1 MKRTSLWEISERVE
15 RVVKIVVV
23 SRKRI
28 SDEGRDVAWNIAT
41 IAKGRYVVRSR
52 GSPCER

>member
-1 MKRTSLWEISERVE
+1 MKRTSLWEMSERVE

-28 SDEGRDVAWNIAT
+28 SDVGSEVA
-41 IAKGRYVVRSR
+41 
-52 GSPCER
+52 